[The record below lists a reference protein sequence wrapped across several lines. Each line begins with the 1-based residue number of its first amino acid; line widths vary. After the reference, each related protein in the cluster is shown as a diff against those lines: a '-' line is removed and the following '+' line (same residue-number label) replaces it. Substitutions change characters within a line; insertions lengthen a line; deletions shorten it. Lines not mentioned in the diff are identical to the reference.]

1 MNKQGY
7 LYCQRIIK
15 TMMVLLFLVH
25 GGAYAEC
32 HFGQYGEGGASTIV
46 NGTSSSPV
54 YFKELNNDA
63 SSMREIG
70 TVYNAALS
78 PELWSR
84 CDAGNEGEGMDN
96 ITYGT
101 FGVNND
107 GYALWPTNITG
118 IYYAVRVYSDNNTG
132 AWFTQ
137 SPAWSSLGVSASN
150 ESNDWKIQIKLY
162 QSQEF
167 FGNLNG
173 ATKITPQAST
183 RIGGMSIGGHT
194 DSDNQP
200 WYFDVTTA
208 SFSIPI
214 SAATCQVFTVNDGTN
229 NVDFGEVMFSSVRE
243 GFYPRRPFNLQ
254 FNGCNNVA
262 AVKLKISANKTT
274 STDNSRL
281 GNTLTSNAATGVSIE
296 LNKMFS
302 TNPINGLVINDGAF
316 AYVAFDSNYE
326 IGPSASRELQFYAY
340 LNRDYS
346 QPLKAGNFKGI
357 ATFTVNYF

>member
-15 TMMVLLFLVH
+15 TMMALLFLVH

-32 HFGQYGEGGASTIV
+32 HFGQHGEGGASTIV
-46 NGTSSSPV
+46 NGTSSSPL
-54 YFKELNNDA
+54 YFKELNNDS

-70 TVYNAALS
+70 TVYSAALS
-78 PELWSR
+78 PALWSE
-84 CDAGNEGEGMDN
+84 CDAGNDGDGMEN

-101 FGVNND
+101 LGSSND
-107 GYALWPTNITG
+107 GYALWPTNVTG

-132 AWFTQ
+132 AWFVQ
-137 SPAWSSLGVSASN
+137 SPAWSSLGVSAGNVSH
-150 ESNDWKIQIKLY
+150 DWKIQIKLY

-167 FGNLNG
+167 TGNMNG

-214 SAATCQVFTVNDGTN
+214 SASTCQIVTVNDGSN
-229 NVDFGEVMFSSVRE
+229 NVDFGEVMFSSVRD
-243 GFYPRRPFNLQ
+243 GFYPRKSFNLQ
-254 FNGCNNVA
+254 FRGCNNVIA
-262 AVKLKISANKTT
+262 TKMKISATKTASNDKT
-274 STDNSRL
+274 LL
-281 GNTLTSNAATGVSIE
+281 GNTLTSNAAEGVGIHIE
-296 LNKMFS
+296 KLFS
-302 TNPINGLVINDGAF
+302 TNPSTGLVVNDNAF
-316 AYVAFDSNYE
+316 AYVAFQGSYVVGTSESKDLAFDALMY
-326 IGPSASRELQFYAY
+326 
-340 LNRDYS
+340 RDWS
-346 QPLKAGNFKGI
+346 TALKAGNYKGL